1 MTTTSSPDTRPAVRP
16 PARPSRISATSPR
29 RRSAAVAAYLVLAL
43 VALAFLLPFGWLFLA
58 SVSDKAT
65 LGTAIPDH
73 PTLRNFSEVLTG
85 DNLHALI
92 NSLVLSLGSAL
103 LTLVLAAPAAY
114 PLSRYS
120 RRFGRPILLGLLF
133 ATGLPITAILVP
145 VYGLFVQLDLL
156 DSIPATTLFL
166 TATGLPMAIWLMKNF
181 MDEVPISLE
190 EAAWV
195 DGASAFRA
203 LLRIVLPLMLP
214 GVTVV
219 FTFTFALTWGNFF
232 VPFILLVDPAKQ
244 PASVAIYQYFGLHGT
259 ASYGLLAAFSILYS
273 MPVVVLYTLVQRVLG
288 NAFALSGAVKG

>member
-1 MTTTSSPDTRPAVRP
+1 MTTATRAAPRLSTTA
-16 PARPSRISATSPR
+16 PR
-29 RRSAAVAAYLVLAL
+29 RRTAAAAAYLVLGLIAL
-43 VALAFLLPFGWLFLA
+43 VFLVPFAWLLLS
-58 SVSDKAT
+58 SVSGHAT
-65 LGTAIPDH
+65 LGTSVPDH
-73 PTLRNFSEVLTG
+73 LTLRNFADVLTG
-85 DNLHALI
+85 DNLHALV
-92 NSLVLSLGSAL
+92 NSLVLSMGSAV
-103 LTLVLAAPAAY
+103 LTLVVAAPAAY
-114 PLSRYS
+114 PLSRYT
-120 RRFGRPILLGLLF
+120 RRFGRPILLILLF

-156 DSIPATTLFL
+156 DSIPATILFL

-195 DGASAFRA
+195 DGASGLRA
-203 LLRIVLPLMLP
+203 LVRIVLPLMLP
-214 GVTVV
+214 GTAVV

-244 PASVAIYQYFGLHGT
+244 PASVVIFQYFGLHGT

-273 MPVVVLYTLVQRVLG
+273 MPVVVLYTVVQRVLG

>member
-1 MTTTSSPDTRPAVRP
+1 MTTATT
-16 PARPSRISATSPR
+16 ARTGPRLSTTAPR
-29 RRSAAVAAYLVLAL
+29 RRAAAAAAYLVLGL
-43 VALAFLLPFGWLFLA
+43 IALAFLVPFAWLFLS
-58 SVSDKAT
+58 SVSDHAT
-65 LGTAIPDH
+65 LGTSVPDH
-73 PTLRNFSEVLTG
+73 LTLRNFADVLTG
-85 DNLHALI
+85 ANLHALV
-92 NSLVLSLGSAL
+92 NSLVLSLGSAV

-114 PLSRYS
+114 PLSRYT
-120 RRFGRPILLGLLF
+120 RRFGRPILLILLF

-156 DSIPATTLFL
+156 DSIPATILFL

-195 DGASAFRA
+195 DGASGFRA

-214 GVTVV
+214 GTTVV

-232 VPFILLVDPAKQ
+232 VPFILLLDPAKQ
-244 PASVAIYQYFGLHGT
+244 PASVVIYQYFGLHGT
-259 ASYGLLAAFSILYS
+259 ASYGLLAAYSILYS
-273 MPVVVLYTLVQRVLG
+273 TPVVVLYTLVQRVLG

>member
-1 MTTTSSPDTRPAVRP
+1 MTTATRTAPRL
-16 PARPSRISATSPR
+16 STTSPR
-29 RRSAAVAAYLVLAL
+29 RRASAAAAYLVLGL
-43 VALAFLLPFGWLFLA
+43 IALAFLVPFGWVFLA
-58 SVSDKAT
+58 SVSDQAS
-65 LGTAIPDH
+65 LGTSVPSH
-73 PTLRNFSEVLTG
+73 PTLRNFADVLTG
-85 DNLHALI
+85 DNLHALV

-114 PLSRYS
+114 PLSRHT
-120 RRFGRPILLGLLF
+120 RRFGRPILLMLLF

-156 DSIPATTLFL
+156 DSIPATVLFL

-195 DGASAFRA
+195 DGASGLHA

-214 GVTVV
+214 GTTVV

-232 VPFILLVDPAKQ
+232 VPFILLVDPGKQ
-244 PASVAIYQYFGLHGT
+244 PASVVIFQYFGLHGT

-273 MPVVVLYTLVQRVLG
+273 MPVVILYTVVQRVLG

>member
-1 MTTTSSPDTRPAVRP
+1 MTTAVSA
-16 PARPSRISATSPR
+16 PARSPR
-29 RRSAAVAAYLVLAL
+29 LSTTGPRRGAAAAAAYLVLAV
-43 VALAFLLPFGWLFLA
+43 VAIAFLLPFGWLFLA
-58 SVSDKAT
+58 SVSDRASLKADVPHH
-65 LGTAIPDH
+65 L
-73 PTLRNFSEVLTG
+73 TLRNFADVLTG
-85 DNLHALI
+85 DNLHALA
-92 NSLVLSLGSAL
+92 NSLVLSLGSAV

-114 PLSRYS
+114 PLSRYT

-145 VYGLFVQLDLL
+145 VYGLFVQLELL

-166 TATGLPMAIWLMKNF
+166 TATGLPMAIWMMKNF
-181 MDEVPISLE
+181 MDEVPIALE

-195 DGASAFRA
+195 DGASGFRA

-214 GVTVV
+214 GTTVV

-273 MPVVVLYTLVQRVLG
+273 LPVVVLYTLVQRVLG
-288 NAFALSGAVKG
+288 NAFALSGGVKG

>member
-1 MTTTSSPDTRPAVRP
+1 MTTAVSATPRTSRP
-16 PARPSRISATSPR
+16 PRLSTTGPR
-29 RRSAAVAAYLVLAL
+29 RRAAAAVAYLVLAL
-43 VALAFLLPFGWLFLA
+43 VAIAFLLPFGWLFLA
-58 SVSDKAT
+58 SVSDQASLKADVPHQ
-65 LGTAIPDH
+65 L
-73 PTLRNFSEVLTG
+73 TLRNFADVLTG
-85 DNLHALI
+85 DNLHALA
-92 NSLVLSLGSAL
+92 NSLVLSLGAAV

-114 PLSRYS
+114 PLSRYT

-145 VYGLFVQLDLL
+145 VYGLFVQLELL

-166 TATGLPMAIWLMKNF
+166 TATGLPMAIWMMKNF
-181 MDEVPISLE
+181 MDEVPIALE

-195 DGASAFRA
+195 DGASGFRA

-214 GVTVV
+214 GTTVV

-273 MPVVVLYTLVQRVLG
+273 LPVVVLYTLVQRVLG
-288 NAFALSGAVKG
+288 NAFALSGGVKG

>member
-1 MTTTSSPDTRPAVRP
+1 MTTTTRTAPRLSTTA
-16 PARPSRISATSPR
+16 PR
-29 RRSAAVAAYLVLAL
+29 RRAGAAAAYLVLAL
-43 VALAFLLPFGWLFLA
+43 IAVAFLLPFTWLFLA
-58 SVSDKAT
+58 SVSDQAT
-65 LGTAIPDH
+65 LSTAVPHH
-73 PTLRNFSEVLTG
+73 PTLRNFADVLTG
-85 DNLHALI
+85 DNLHALVI
-92 NSLVLSLGSAL
+92 SFVLSLGSAL

-114 PLSRYS
+114 PLSRYT
-120 RRFGRPILLGLLF
+120 RRFGRPILLVLLF

-156 DSIPATTLFL
+156 DSIPATILFL

-195 DGASAFRA
+195 DGASGLRA

-214 GVTVV
+214 GTAVV

-232 VPFILLVDPAKQ
+232 VPFILLLDPAKQ
-244 PASVAIYQYFGLHGT
+244 PASVVIYQYFGLHGT
-259 ASYGLLAAFSILYS
+259 ASYGLLAAYSILYS
-273 MPVVVLYTLVQRVLG
+273 MPVVVLYTVVQRVLG

>member
-1 MTTTSSPDTRPAVRP
+1 MTMTANISTTA
-16 PARPSRISATSPR
+16 PR
-29 RRSAAVAAYLVLAL
+29 KSAAAFAAYLVLAL
-43 VALAFLLPFGWLFLA
+43 IALLFLLPFGWLFLA
-58 SVSDKAT
+58 SVSDDAT
-65 LGTAIPDH
+65 LGTSIPHH
-73 PTLRNFSEVLTG
+73 PTLRNFADVLTG
-85 DNLHALI
+85 DNLHALA

-114 PLSRYS
+114 PLSRYAK
-120 RRFGRPILLGLLF
+120 RFGRPILLMLLF

-166 TATGLPMAIWLMKNF
+166 TATGLPMAIWMMKNF
-181 MDEVPISLE
+181 MDDVPISLE

-195 DGASAFRA
+195 DGASGLRA
-203 LLRIVLPLMLP
+203 LVRIVLPLMVP
-214 GVTVV
+214 GTTVV

-232 VPFILLVDPAKQ
+232 VPFILLVDPGKA
-244 PASVAIYQYFGLHGT
+244 PASVAIFQYFGLHGT

-273 MPVVVLYTLVQRVLG
+273 MPVVVLYTLAQRMLG

>member
-1 MTTTSSPDTRPAVRP
+1 MTTITRLSVTA
-16 PARPSRISATSPR
+16 PR
-29 RRSAAVAAYLVLAL
+29 RRAAAAAAYLVLAL
-43 VALAFLLPFGWLFLA
+43 IAVAFLLPFTWLFLA
-58 SVSDKAT
+58 SFSKRST
-65 LGTAIPDH
+65 LSTAIPRQ
-73 PTLRNFSEVLTG
+73 PTLRNFADVLTG
-85 DNLHALI
+85 DNLHALVI
-92 NSLVLSLGSAL
+92 SLVLSLGAAL

-114 PLSRYS
+114 PLSRYT

-156 DSIPATTLFL
+156 DSIPATILFL

-195 DGASAFRA
+195 DGASGLHA
-203 LLRIVLPLMLP
+203 LVRIVLPLMLP
-214 GVTVV
+214 GTAVV

-232 VPFILLVDPAKQ
+232 VPFILLLDPAKQ
-244 PASVAIYQYFGLHGT
+244 PASVVIYQYFGLHGT
-259 ASYGLLAAFSILYS
+259 ASYGLLAAYSILYS
-273 MPVVVLYTLVQRVLG
+273 TPVVVLYTVVQRVLG

>member
-1 MTTTSSPDTRPAVRP
+1 M
-16 PARPSRISATSPR
+16 SATPRTSRSPR
-29 RRSAAVAAYLVLAL
+29 LSTTGPRRGAAAAVAYLVLAV
-43 VALAFLLPFGWLFLA
+43 VAIAFLLPFGWLLLA
-58 SVSDKAT
+58 SVSDQASLKADVPHQ
-65 LGTAIPDH
+65 L
-73 PTLRNFSEVLTG
+73 TLRNFADVLTG
-85 DNLHALI
+85 DNLHALA
-92 NSLVLSLGSAL
+92 NSLVLSLGAAV

-145 VYGLFVQLDLL
+145 VYGLFVQLELL

-166 TATGLPMAIWLMKNF
+166 TATGLPMAIWMMKNF
-181 MDEVPISLE
+181 MDEVPIALE

-195 DGASAFRA
+195 DGASGFRA

-214 GVTVV
+214 GTTVV

-273 MPVVVLYTLVQRVLG
+273 LPVVVLYTLVQRVLG
-288 NAFALSGAVKG
+288 NAFALSGGVKG

>member
-1 MTTTSSPDTRPAVRP
+1 MTTITRTSPRLST
-16 PARPSRISATSPR
+16 TSPR
-29 RRSAAVAAYLVLAL
+29 RRSAAAAAYLVLGL
-43 VALAFLLPFGWLFLA
+43 IALAFLVPFGWLFLA
-58 SVSDKAT
+58 SVSDNAS
-65 LGTAIPDH
+65 LGASVPDH
-73 PTLRNFSEVLTG
+73 PTLRNFADVLTG
-85 DNLHALI
+85 ENLHALG

-114 PLSRYS
+114 PLSRYT
-120 RRFGRPILLGLLF
+120 RRFGRPILLVLLF

-156 DSIPATTLFL
+156 DSIPATVLFL

-195 DGASAFRA
+195 DGASGFHA

-214 GVTVV
+214 GTAVV

-244 PASVAIYQYFGLHGT
+244 PASVVIFQYFGLHGT

-273 MPVVVLYTLVQRVLG
+273 MPVVILYTVVQRILG

>member
-1 MTTTSSPDTRPAVRP
+1 MTTTTRTTPRL
-16 PARPSRISATSPR
+16 SATSPR
-29 RRSAAVAAYLVLAL
+29 RRSAAAVAYLVLAL
-43 VALAFLLPFGWLFLA
+43 IALAFLIPFAWLFLS
-58 SVSDKAT
+58 SVSEHAT
-65 LGTAIPDH
+65 LGTEVPDQL
-73 PTLRNFSEVLTG
+73 TLRNFADVLTG
-85 DNLHALI
+85 ENLHALV

-114 PLSRYS
+114 PLSRYT
-120 RRFGRPILLGLLF
+120 RRFGRPILLVLLF

-156 DSIPATTLFL
+156 DSIPATILFL

-195 DGASAFRA
+195 DGASGLRA
-203 LLRIVLPLMLP
+203 LVRIVLPLMLP
-214 GVTVV
+214 GTAVV

-244 PASVAIYQYFGLHGT
+244 PASVVIFQYFGLHGT

>member
-1 MTTTSSPDTRPAVRP
+1 MTTAVR
-16 PARPSRISATSPR
+16 ATPRLSTTGPR
-29 RRSAAVAAYLVLAL
+29 RRSAAAVAYLILGL
-43 VALAFLLPFGWLFLA
+43 IALAFLVPFGWLFLA
-58 SVSDKAT
+58 SVSDHAT
-65 LGTAIPDH
+65 LGTSIPSQ
-73 PTLRNFSEVLTG
+73 PTLRNFEDVLTG

-92 NSLVLSLGSAL
+92 NSFVLSMGSSV

-114 PLSRYS
+114 PLSRYT
-120 RRFGRPILLGLLF
+120 RRFGRPILLVLLF

-156 DSIPATTLFL
+156 DSIPATILFL

-195 DGASAFRA
+195 DGASGFRA

-214 GVTVV
+214 GTTVV

-232 VPFILLVDPAKQ
+232 VPFILLLDPAKQ
-244 PASVAIYQYFGLHGT
+244 PASVVIFQYFGLHGT

-273 MPVVVLYTLVQRVLG
+273 LPVVVLYTIVQRVLG

>member
-1 MTTTSSPDTRPAVRP
+1 MTTITRRTPRL
-16 PARPSRISATSPR
+16 STTTPR
-29 RRSAAVAAYLVLAL
+29 RRSAAAAAYLALAL
-43 VALAFLLPFGWLFLA
+43 IAVAFLVPFTWLFLA
-58 SVSDKAT
+58 SVSDQAT
-65 LGTAIPDH
+65 LSTSIPHD
-73 PTLRNFSEVLTG
+73 PTLRNFADVLTG
-85 DNLHALI
+85 DNLHALV
-92 NSLVLSLGSAL
+92 NSLVLSLGSAV

-114 PLSRYS
+114 PLSRYT

-156 DSIPATTLFL
+156 DSIPATILFL

-195 DGASAFRA
+195 DGASGFHA
-203 LLRIVLPLMLP
+203 LLRVVLPLMLP
-214 GVTVV
+214 GTAVV

-244 PASVAIYQYFGLHGT
+244 PASVIIYQYFGLHGT

-273 MPVVVLYTLVQRVLG
+273 TPVVALYTLVQRVLG

>member
-1 MTTTSSPDTRPAVRP
+1 MTATTRTPAPVRP
-16 PARPSRISATSPR
+16 PAPRLSATGPR
-29 RRSAAVAAYLVLAL
+29 RRAAAAAAY
-43 VALAFLLPFGWLFLA
+43 VALAVIAVAFLIPFTWLFLA
-58 SVSDKAT
+58 SLSDNASLST
-65 LGTAIPDH
+65 SIPRD
-73 PTLRNFSEVLTG
+73 PTLRNFADVLTG
-85 DNLHALI
+85 ENLHALGV
-92 NSLVLSLGSAL
+92 SLVLSLGASL

-114 PLSRYS
+114 PLSRYT
-120 RRFGRPILLGLLF
+120 RRFGRPILLILLF

-156 DSIPATTLFL
+156 DSIPATILFL

-195 DGASAFRA
+195 DGASGFRA

-214 GVTVV
+214 GTTVV

-232 VPFILLVDPAKQ
+232 VPFILLLDPAKQ
-244 PASVAIYQYFGLHGT
+244 PASVVIYQYFGLHGT
-259 ASYGLLAAFSILYS
+259 ASYGLLAAYSILYS
-273 MPVVVLYTLVQRVLG
+273 TPVVVLYTLVQRVLG

>member
-1 MTTTSSPDTRPAVRP
+1 MTMTANISTTA
-16 PARPSRISATSPR
+16 PR
-29 RRSAAVAAYLVLAL
+29 KSAAAFAAYLVLAL
-43 VALAFLLPFGWLFLA
+43 IALLFLLPFGWLFLA
-58 SVSDKAT
+58 SVSDDAT
-65 LGTAIPDH
+65 LSTSIPHH
-73 PTLRNFSEVLTG
+73 PTLRNFADVLTG
-85 DNLHALI
+85 DNLHALA

-114 PLSRYS
+114 PLSRYAK
-120 RRFGRPILLGLLF
+120 RFGRPILLMLLF

-166 TATGLPMAIWLMKNF
+166 TATGLPMAIWMMKNF
-181 MDEVPISLE
+181 MDDVPISLE

-195 DGASAFRA
+195 DGASGLRA
-203 LLRIVLPLMLP
+203 LIRIVLPLMVP
-214 GVTVV
+214 GTTVV

-232 VPFILLVDPAKQ
+232 VPFILLVDPGKA
-244 PASVAIYQYFGLHGT
+244 PASVAIFQYFGLHGT

-273 MPVVVLYTLVQRVLG
+273 MPVVVLYTLAQRMLG

>member
-1 MTTTSSPDTRPAVRP
+1 V
-16 PARPSRISATSPR
+16 
-29 RRSAAVAAYLVLAL
+29 
-43 VALAFLLPFGWLFLA
+43 PFAWLFLS
-58 SVSDKAT
+58 SVSDHAT
-65 LGTAIPDH
+65 LGTSVPDH
-73 PTLRNFSEVLTG
+73 LTLRNFADVLTG
-85 DNLHALI
+85 DNLHALV
-92 NSLVLSLGSAL
+92 NSLVLSLGSAV

-114 PLSRYS
+114 PLSRYT
-120 RRFGRPILLGLLF
+120 RRFGRPILLILLF

-156 DSIPATTLFL
+156 DSIPATILFL

-195 DGASAFRA
+195 DGASGLRA
-203 LLRIVLPLMLP
+203 LVRIVLPLMLP
-214 GVTVV
+214 GTAVV

-232 VPFILLVDPAKQ
+232 VPFIF
-244 PASVAIYQYFGLHGT
+244 QYFGLHGT

>member
-1 MTTTSSPDTRPAVRP
+1 MTTAVSATPRTSRP
-16 PARPSRISATSPR
+16 PRLSTTGPR
-29 RRSAAVAAYLVLAL
+29 RGGAAAVAYLVLAL
-43 VALAFLLPFGWLFLA
+43 VAIAFLLPFGWLFLA
-58 SVSDKAT
+58 SVSDQASLKAD
-65 LGTAIPDH
+65 IPH
-73 PTLRNFSEVLTG
+73 QLTLRNFADVLTG
-85 DNLHALI
+85 DNLHALA
-92 NSLVLSLGSAL
+92 NSLVLSLGAAV

-145 VYGLFVQLDLL
+145 VYGLFVQLELL

-166 TATGLPMAIWLMKNF
+166 TATGLPMAIWMMKNF
-181 MDEVPISLE
+181 MDEVPIALE

-195 DGASAFRA
+195 DGASGLRA

-214 GVTVV
+214 GTTVV

-273 MPVVVLYTLVQRVLG
+273 LPVVVLYTLVQRVLG

>member
-1 MTTTSSPDTRPAVRP
+1 MTTATRPS
-16 PARPSRISATSPR
+16 ARPSVTTPR
-29 RRSAAVAAYLVLAL
+29 RRGAAAAAY
-43 VALAFLLPFGWLFLA
+43 VALAVIAVAFLVPFTWLFLA
-58 SVSDKAT
+58 SVSDDAT
-65 LGTAIPDH
+65 LSTSVPDH
-73 PTLRNFSEVLTG
+73 PTLRNFADVLTG
-85 DNLHALI
+85 DNLHALA

-114 PLSRYS
+114 PLSRYT

-195 DGASAFRA
+195 DGASGFHA

-214 GVTVV
+214 GITVV

-232 VPFILLVDPAKQ
+232 VPFILLLDPGKQ
-244 PASVAIYQYFGLHGT
+244 PASVVIFQYFGLHGS

>member
-1 MTTTSSPDTRPAVRP
+1 MTTAARTLPRPAT
-16 PARPSRISATSPR
+16 TSPR
-29 RRSAAVAAYLVLAL
+29 RRNAAAAAYLVLAL
-43 VALAFLLPFGWLFLA
+43 IALAYLVPFGWLFLS
-58 SVSDKAT
+58 SVSDDAT
-65 LGTAIPDH
+65 LGTSVPEH
-73 PTLRNFSEVLTG
+73 FTLRNFADVLTG
-85 DNLHALI
+85 DNLHALV

-114 PLSRYS
+114 PLSRYTH
-120 RRFGRPILLGLLF
+120 RFGRPILLILLF

-156 DSIPATTLFL
+156 DSIPATVLFL

-195 DGASAFRA
+195 DGASGFRA

-214 GVTVV
+214 GTAVV

-244 PASVAIYQYFGLHGT
+244 PASVVIFQYFGLHGT
-259 ASYGLLAAFSILYS
+259 ASYGLLAAFSVLYS
-273 MPVVVLYTLVQRVLG
+273 TPVVVLYTVVQRVLG

>member
-1 MTTTSSPDTRPAVRP
+1 MTTATRAAPRLSTTA
-16 PARPSRISATSPR
+16 PR
-29 RRSAAVAAYLVLAL
+29 RRSAAAAAYLVLGLIAL
-43 VALAFLLPFGWLFLA
+43 VFLVPFAWLLLS
-58 SVSDKAT
+58 SVSGHAT
-65 LGTAIPDH
+65 LGTSVPDH
-73 PTLRNFSEVLTG
+73 LTLRNFADVLTG
-85 DNLHALI
+85 DNLHALV
-92 NSLVLSLGSAL
+92 NSLVLSMGSAV
-103 LTLVLAAPAAY
+103 LTLVVAAPAAY
-114 PLSRYS
+114 PLSRYT
-120 RRFGRPILLGLLF
+120 RRFGRPILLILLF

-156 DSIPATTLFL
+156 DSIPATILFL

-195 DGASAFRA
+195 DGASGLRA
-203 LLRIVLPLMLP
+203 LVRIVLPLMLP
-214 GVTVV
+214 GTAVV

-244 PASVAIYQYFGLHGT
+244 PASVVIFQYFGLHGT

-273 MPVVVLYTLVQRVLG
+273 MPVVVLYTVVQRVLG

>member
-1 MTTTSSPDTRPAVRP
+1 MTTAV
-16 PARPSRISATSPR
+16 SATSRPPRPRLSTTGPR
-29 RRSAAVAAYLVLAL
+29 RGAAAAVAYLVLAL
-43 VALAFLLPFGWLFLA
+43 VAIAFLLPFGWLFLA
-58 SVSDKAT
+58 SVSDQASLKAD
-65 LGTAIPDH
+65 IPH
-73 PTLRNFSEVLTG
+73 QLTLRNFADVLTG
-85 DNLHALI
+85 DNLHALA
-92 NSLVLSLGSAL
+92 NSLVLSLGAAV

-145 VYGLFVQLDLL
+145 VYGLFVQLELL

-166 TATGLPMAIWLMKNF
+166 TATGLPMAIWMMKNF
-181 MDEVPISLE
+181 MDEVPIALE

-195 DGASAFRA
+195 DGASGLRA

-214 GVTVV
+214 GTTVV

-273 MPVVVLYTLVQRVLG
+273 LPVVVLYTLVQRVLG
-288 NAFALSGAVKG
+288 NAFAMSGAVKG

>member
-1 MTTTSSPDTRPAVRP
+1 MTAITGPAVTAP
-16 PARPSRISATSPR
+16 GR
-29 RRSAAVAAYLVLAL
+29 RASAVAAHLVLAL
-43 VALAFLLPFGWLFLA
+43 IAVLFLLPFGWLLLS
-58 SVSDKAT
+58 SVSDQAT
-65 LGTAIPDH
+65 LRTSIPHH
-73 PTLRNFSEVLTG
+73 PTLRNFADVLTG
-85 DNLHALI
+85 DNLHALG

-103 LTLVLAAPAAY
+103 LTLLLAAPAAY
-114 PLSRYS
+114 PLSRYT
-120 RRFGRPILLGLLF
+120 RRFGRPILLMLLF

-156 DSIPATTLFL
+156 DSIPATILFL
-166 TATGLPMAIWLMKNF
+166 TATGLPMAIWMMKNF

-195 DGASAFRA
+195 DGASGLRA
-203 LLRIVLPLMLP
+203 LVRIVLPLMVP
-214 GVTVV
+214 GTTVV

-232 VPFILLVDPAKQ
+232 VPFILLLDPAKQ

-288 NAFALSGAVKG
+288 NAFAMSGAVKG

>member
-1 MTTTSSPDTRPAVRP
+1 MTTITRLSVTA
-16 PARPSRISATSPR
+16 PR
-29 RRSAAVAAYLVLAL
+29 RRAAATAAYLVLAL
-43 VALAFLLPFGWLFLA
+43 IAVAFLLPFTWLFLA
-58 SVSDKAT
+58 SFSQQAT
-65 LGTAIPDH
+65 LSTTVPRR
-73 PTLRNFSEVLTG
+73 PTLRNFADVLTG
-85 DNLHALI
+85 DNLHALVI
-92 NSLVLSLGSAL
+92 SLVLSLGAAL

-114 PLSRYS
+114 PLSRYT

-156 DSIPATTLFL
+156 DSIPATILFL

-195 DGASAFRA
+195 DGASGLHA
-203 LLRIVLPLMLP
+203 LVRIVLPLMLP
-214 GVTVV
+214 GTAVV

-232 VPFILLVDPAKQ
+232 VPFILLLDPAKQ
-244 PASVAIYQYFGLHGT
+244 PASVVIYQYFGLYGT
-259 ASYGLLAAFSILYS
+259 ASYGLLAAYSILYS
-273 MPVVVLYTLVQRVLG
+273 TPVVVLYTVVQRVLG

>member
-1 MTTTSSPDTRPAVRP
+1 MTTITRTTPRLSTTA
-16 PARPSRISATSPR
+16 PR
-29 RRSAAVAAYLVLAL
+29 RRAAAAAAYLVLAL
-43 VALAFLLPFGWLFLA
+43 IAVAFLVPFTWLFLA
-58 SVSDKAT
+58 SVSDQAT
-65 LGTAIPDH
+65 LSTAVPHH
-73 PTLRNFSEVLTG
+73 PTLRNFADVLTG
-85 DNLHALI
+85 DNLHALVI
-92 NSLVLSLGSAL
+92 SLVLSLGSAL

-114 PLSRYS
+114 PLSRYT

-156 DSIPATTLFL
+156 DSIPATILFL

-195 DGASAFRA
+195 DGASGLRA
-203 LLRIVLPLMLP
+203 LVRIVLPLMLP
-214 GVTVV
+214 GTTVV

-232 VPFILLVDPAKQ
+232 VPFILLLDPAKQ
-244 PASVAIYQYFGLHGT
+244 PASVVIFQYFGLHGS
-259 ASYGLLAAFSILYS
+259 ASYGLLAAYSILYS
-273 MPVVVLYTLVQRVLG
+273 TPVVVLYVAVQRVLG

>member
-1 MTTTSSPDTRPAVRP
+1 VTATSTPARPAARP
-16 PARPSRISATSPR
+16 PAHPPRSRSVTAPR
-29 RRSAAVAAYLVLAL
+29 RRTAAVAAYLVLGL
-43 VALAFLLPFGWLFLA
+43 VAVLFLLPFGWLFLA
-58 SVSDKAT
+58 SVSGNAT
-65 LGTAIPDH
+65 LGTSVPHH
-73 PTLRNFSEVLTG
+73 PTLRNFADVLTG
-85 DNLHALI
+85 DNLHALT

-103 LTLVLAAPAAY
+103 LTLLLAAPAAY
-114 PLSRYS
+114 PLSRYG

-145 VYGLFVQLDLL
+145 VYGLFVQLSLL

-195 DGASAFRA
+195 DGASASRA

-214 GVTVV
+214 GTAVV

-273 MPVVVLYTLVQRVLG
+273 MPVVALYTLVQRVLG